1 MKKLIFM
8 VLVMLSTQIFAQD
21 TTKPTTDPATTT
33 TTTTTTAP
41 PPATTTASDAE
52 VPSRRFGIYGG
63 VNFASINGDTDADS
77 KTGYQFGIM
86 FRVINRNIF
95 SLWLQPGYTSVGAE
109 TSSSGTS
116 GAGKIDLGYIMIPIV
131 ARLQTDI
138 GLYGDIGVQTQFLVN
153 AKGKVGGSSID
164 IKDDVNGFDW
174 GGLIGAGFEFRK
186 RLGISVRYYAGFSN
200 INDDDLSDSKD
211 HLGVFSILAH
221 VRL

>member
-1 MKKLIFM
+1 M
-8 VLVMLSTQIFAQD
+8 VLVMLSTQIMAQD
-21 TTKPTTDPATTT
+21 TSKPTTDPAATT

-41 PPATTTASDAE
+41 PPATTTASDAAE
-52 VPSRRFGIYGG
+52 PSRRFGIYGG
-63 VNFASINGDTDADS
+63 VNFATINGDSDADS

-95 SLWLQPGYTSVGAE
+95 SLWLEPGYTSVGAE
-109 TSSSGTS
+109 TKSSGTT

-200 INDDDLSDSKD
+200 INDDSSIDSKD
-211 HLGVFSILAH
+211 HLGVFQYWHTYVFEYSC
-221 VRL
+221 R

>member
-8 VLVMLSTQIFAQD
+8 VLVMLSTQIMAQD
-21 TTKPTTDPATTT
+21 TSKPTTDPAATT

-41 PPATTTASDAE
+41 PPATTTASDAAE
-52 VPSRRFGIYGG
+52 PSRRFGIYGG
-63 VNFASINGDTDADS
+63 VNFASINGDADTDS

-95 SLWLQPGYTSVGAE
+95 SLWLEPGYTSVGAKAN
-109 TSSSGTS
+109 SGGTGGGS
-116 GAGKIDLGYIMIPIV
+116 VDIDLGYITVPIV

-138 GLYGDIGVQTQFLVN
+138 GLYGDIGVQTQFLTN
-153 AKGKVGGSSID
+153 AKSNSID

-174 GGLIGAGFEFRK
+174 GGLIGAGFELKK
-186 RLGISVRYYAGFSN
+186 RVGISIRYYAGFSN
-200 INDDDLSDSKD
+200 INDDSSIDSKD

-221 VRL
+221 VRF